1 MNEFVV
7 KLFVS
12 AIFLEMFLKLLGYV
26 YNTISTE
33 MS

>member
-1 MNEFVV
+1 MTEFAV

-12 AIFLEMFLKLLGYV
+12 AISLEMFLKLLGDV
-26 YNTISTE
+26 HNTISTE